1 MYCLLRVEKKIG
13 SKASQVLRFT
23 VVRARVV
30 IKAVE
35 DGVSSRQ
42 IMDTYARSSHRTIYP
57 LSPLNLPS
65 FQHQNVNSG
74 SGKWREKWLL
84 WFSTAVIQRCN
95 SAKI

>member
-23 VVRARVV
+23 VGFVRVV

-42 IMDTYARSSHRTIYP
+42 IMGT
-57 LSPLNLPS
+57 L

-74 SGKWREKWLL
+74 SGKWREKWPL
-84 WFSTAVIQRCN
+84 WFSTAVTRI
-95 SAKI
+95 